1 MQTFPFSLVKELILS
16 QGWMKPN
23 SEAGMVLF
31 SPELYLMSCVRVP
44 SASARSII
52 RNKSMKKK
60 KIVIT
65 AKVQDPE

>member
-1 MQTFPFSLVKELILS
+1 
-16 QGWMKPN
+16 MKPE
-23 SEAGMVLF
+23 SEAEMVLF